1 MTNSHL
7 VLVLRTLSKREIREF
22 RKWLQS
28 PMHNQREDVVQLFE
42 YLMSGRHLQ
51 EDKFLQKERVFAR
64 IFPETAYDDAQI
76 RQSMHFLLK
85 ALEAYLIYQE
95 LQSDEVRSSM
105 ALASVYRKRKIDRAF
120 QKAIKVVE
128 AQQENAPYRNEQYLR
143 NEYLLEI
150 EKYKFQE
157 GKKRTTEMNL
167 QEVSDALDT
176 TFIADKLRQTCLM
189 LAHQAVYKAQYK
201 VGLLNEVVSYIKKEH
216 IQNIPAIAPYYYIY
230 KAITDE
236 SSKQYFENLRQE
248 IQRHKDAFPQS
259 ELRDIYLMA
268 INYCIR
274 QANNLNDSEFT
285 REAYQLYRQG
295 LENKILL
302 ENGLVSPFTFRNAV
316 GAALR
321 LKEYDWA
328 EAFIHEYKDALPTN
342 YRESFFLHSL
352 ARLNFEKG
360 DYDSAMTLLSKTDFD
375 DTLINLN
382 AKSMLLKIYYELDE
396 FDALESLLESMRAYI
411 KRKQLMGAYKANY
424 QNFIRLTRKLVRI
437 NPYEQEETVKLKGEV
452 ESASPLTEKDWLLQ
466 QIDKL

>member
-7 VLVLRTLSKREIREF
+7 ILVLRTLSKREVREF

-64 IFPETAYDDAQI
+64 IFPKTAYDDAQI
-76 RQSMHFLLK
+76 RQTMHFLLK
-85 ALEAYLIYQE
+85 GLEAYLIYQE

-302 ENGLVSPFTFRNAV
+302 ENGVVSPFTFRNAV

-424 QNFIRLTRKLVRI
+424 QNFIRLTRKLVRV
-437 NPYEQEETVKLKGEV
+437 NPYEQEETLKLKAEI